1 MSATDRMTTQVA
13 HARSLLFVPGHRP
26 ERFEKAANS
35 GADVVILDL
44 EDSVSALEKPAAR
57 AAIAREWPRLASSA
71 VAVIVRMNSPESEP
85 GGQDLALLERL
96 QSLPSVMVPKAE
108 SARALAR
115 VHQQLNG
122 VTTVPI
128 IESAAGYAALSTLAA
143 APGVTRLAIGH
154 IDFMADTGFECDS
167 EQTELAP
174 LRFAVAMATRLNSL
188 ASAVDGVTVEMGD
201 DEKLRKDVHRA
212 LRFGFGG
219 KLCIHPRQI
228 DVVHRAMLPTEGEL
242 EWARKVLA
250 ASVSAG
256 GAAVQV
262 DGRMVDL
269 PVVLQAHRTLARA
282 AERAPA

>member
-1 MSATDRMTTQVA
+1 MSAKDTMTNRVA
-13 HARSLLFVPGHRP
+13 YGRSLLFVPGHRP

-35 GADVVILDL
+35 GADVLVLDL
-44 EDSVSALEKPAAR
+44 EDSVPALEKPAAR
-57 AAIAREWPRLASSA
+57 AAIAREWPRLQSSA
-71 VAVIVRMNSPESEP
+71 VAVVVRMNSVESEE
-85 GGQDLALLERL
+85 GRRDLALLEQL
-96 QSLPSVMVPKAE
+96 ESLPAVMVPKAE
-108 SARALAR
+108 SAQALAR
-115 VHQQLNG
+115 VHQQLQG
-122 VTTVPI
+122 VALVPI
-128 IESAAGYAALSTLAA
+128 IESAAGYAALPTLAG

-174 LRFAVAMATRLNSL
+174 LRFAVAMATRLNRL
-188 ASAVDGVTVEMGD
+188 ASAVDGVTVEIGD
-201 DEKLRKDVHRA
+201 EERLRKDVHRA
-212 LRFGFGG
+212 LGFGFGG

-228 DVVHRAMLPTEGEL
+228 DVVHQAMLPAEAQL

-250 ASVSAG
+250 ASVAAG

-282 AERAPA
+282 AARAPA